1 MFVPAFFVIVQR
13 FDEWRAARNQKA
25 GRRLNRRGN
34 GIMELG
40 LAGKVALVT
49 GSSRGIG
56 RGIAVALAQE
66 GCDLVLTGTDEAALK
81 DAASAVTAHGRKART
96 VAIDLRKDAAPA
108 ALTDAVKSAFGRLD
122 ILVNNAGT
130 TKRGDFMTLTD
141 ADWAEGYALKFFA
154 HVRLSRA
161 AWPLLKASGGSLV
174 SIGGTSGRVPTAG
187 FTIGSSVNAAV
198 AAFSKAL
205 ADLGK
210 TDGVQVN
217 CIHPS
222 YVDTERF
229 ARRVKADMER
239 TGKSE
244 AEVRE
249 WHRADIGTIRLGT
262 TDDVGNL
269 VAFIVSPRGRWLHGA
284 TVDLDGGEVKAF

>member
-1 MFVPAFFVIVQR
+1 
-13 FDEWRAARNQKA
+13 
-25 GRRLNRRGN
+25 
-34 GIMELG
+34 MELG

-66 GCDLVLTGTDEAALK
+66 GCDLVLTGTDPKALAETAA
-81 DAASAVTAHGRKART
+81 AVEKHRRKAKT
-96 VAIDLRKDAAPA
+96 VAIDLRKDDAPA
-108 ALTDAVKSAFGRLD
+108 ALLDAARSAYGRLD

-130 TKRGDFMTLTD
+130 TKRGDFLTLTD
-141 ADWAEGYALKFFA
+141 ADWTDGYALKFFA
-154 HVRLSRA
+154 HVRLARA

-262 TDDVGNL
+262 TDDVANL

>member
-1 MFVPAFFVIVQR
+1 
-13 FDEWRAARNQKA
+13 
-25 GRRLNRRGN
+25 
-34 GIMELG
+34 MELG

-66 GCDLVLTGTDEAALK
+66 GCDLVLTGTDETALK
-81 DAASAVTAHGRKART
+81 EAASAVTAHGRKAKT
-96 VAIDLRKDAAPA
+96 VAIDLRKDTAPA
-108 ALTDAVKSAFGRLD
+108 ALTDAATSAYGRLD

-130 TKRGDFMTLTD
+130 TKRGDFLTLTD
-141 ADWAEGYALKFFA
+141 ADWTEGYALKFFA

-244 AEVRE
+244 AAVRE

-262 TDDVGNL
+262 TDDVAGL
-269 VAFIVSPRGRWLHGA
+269 VAFMVSPRGRWLHGA

>member
-1 MFVPAFFVIVQR
+1 
-13 FDEWRAARNQKA
+13 
-25 GRRLNRRGN
+25 
-34 GIMELG
+34 MELG

-56 RGIAVALAQE
+56 RGVAVTLAGE
-66 GCDLVLTGTDEAALK
+66 GCDIFLTGTDELMLKSATAEIEAL
-81 DAASAVTAHGRKART
+81 GRKAKSL
-96 VAIDLRKDAAPA
+96 AIDLRKPEAPA
-108 ALTDAVKSAFGRLD
+108 ALIEQVRSGFGRLD

-130 TKRGDFMTLTD
+130 TKRGDFFQLND
-141 ADWAEGYALKFFA
+141 ADWADGFALKFFA

-174 SIGGTSGRVPTAG
+174 GIGGTSGLVPAAV
-187 FTIGSSVNAAV
+187 FTIGSSVNSAV
-198 AAFSKAL
+198 AAFTKAL

-239 TGKSE
+239 TGQSE
-244 AEVRE
+244 TEVRE
-249 WHRADIGTIRLGT
+249 WHRKDIGITRLGT
-262 TDDVGNL
+262 TDDVAGL
-269 VAFIVSPRGRWLHGA
+269 IAFMVSPRGRWLHGA
-284 TVDLDGGEVKAF
+284 TISLDGGEVRTL

>member
-1 MFVPAFFVIVQR
+1 
-13 FDEWRAARNQKA
+13 
-25 GRRLNRRGN
+25 GG
-34 GIMELG
+34 
-40 LAGKVALVT
+40 
-49 GSSRGIG
+49 
-56 RGIAVALAQE
+56 
-66 GCDLVLTGTDEAALK
+66 EAK
-81 DAASAVTAHGRKART
+81 T
-96 VAIDLRKDAAPA
+96 VAIDLRKDTAAA
-108 ALTDAVKSAFGRLD
+108 ALVEAVTSAYGSID
-122 ILVNNAGT
+122 ISVKNAGT
-130 TKRGDFMTLTD
+130 TKSGDLLTTTY
-141 ADWAEGYALKFFA
+141 ADWAYVYALKFFA
-154 HVRLSRA
+154 HVRLARA
-161 AWPLLKASGGSLV
+161 AWPLLKTSGGSLV

-239 TGKSE
+239 TGQSE

-249 WHRADIGTIRLGT
+249 WHRRDIGITRLGT
-262 TDDVGNL
+262 TDDVASL
-269 VAFIVSPRGRWLHGA
+269 IAFMVSERGRWLHGA
-284 TVDLDGGEVKAF
+284 TISLDGGEVRTL